1 VVRLIFCDEG
11 NHVLLA
17 VVCRMQG
24 KSTIMLRFLDRDEQP
39 KPTTALEYTFG
50 RRARGT
56 NLVRYTFLNFYF
68 ENFTLE

>member
-1 VVRLIFCDEG
+1 
-11 NHVLLA
+11 
-17 VVCRMQG
+17 MQG

-68 ENFTLE
+68 ENFTLEWRVLISICIILCIM